1 MFTLNVSG
9 ATVSYSPLNYCK
21 EMIADDT
28 QDEKLKNALK
38 AFYLYYAEADRY
50 FS

>member
-1 MFTLNVSG
+1 MIS
-9 ATVSYSPLNYCK
+9 CK
-21 EMIADDT
+21 EMIADSETDGN
-28 QDEKLKNALK
+28 LKNALK